1 MGTRLRV
8 NESVLYQ
15 AYPHS
20 LFEIIMWRH
29 TDRPAYYREPRNT
42 MRPRGNIIPISKF
55 NSYISFQMQKD
66 TKEIHCERERVKIL
80 EMKLSYHEKCQTA
93 NF

>member
-42 MRPRGNIIPISKF
+42 MRPRGNIIPLSKF
-55 NSYISFQMQKD
+55 NSYISF
-66 TKEIHCERERVKIL
+66 
-80 EMKLSYHEKCQTA
+80 
-93 NF
+93 